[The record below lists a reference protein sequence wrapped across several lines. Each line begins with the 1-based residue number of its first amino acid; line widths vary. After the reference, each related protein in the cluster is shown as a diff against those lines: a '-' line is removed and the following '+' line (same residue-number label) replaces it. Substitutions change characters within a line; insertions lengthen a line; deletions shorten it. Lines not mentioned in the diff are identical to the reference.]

1 MKQVFIALIAAL
13 SIGATSMALA
23 EGSGD
28 GGLRT
33 QEISEAKAKVVR
45 EAYAKREAEK
55 QVHVAK
61 VADASKKAE

>member
-1 MKQVFIALIAAL
+1 MKQVLIALIACL
-13 SIGATSMALA
+13 SIGATSVALA

-55 QVHVAK
+55 AELTKQPEVAQ
-61 VADASKKAE
+61 KAE

>member
-45 EAYAKREAEK
+45 EAYAKRSWMELAM
-55 QVHVAK
+55 
-61 VADASKKAE
+61 SLYPGS

>member
-1 MKQVFIALIAAL
+1 MKQVLIALIASL
-13 SIGATSMALA
+13 SIGATSMAMA

-55 QVHVAK
+55 QAEVTK
-61 VADASKKAE
+61 VAEVTKKAE